1 MRELN
6 YKESWAPKNWYF
18 WTVVLEKTLE
28 SPLDCKEIKPVNPEY
43 SLEGLML
50 KLKLQYVG
58 HFIWRAD
65 SLGKTLMLAKT
76 EGRRR
81 GWQRLRWLMVSFT
94 QWVWVSVSSRRCWM
108 TGKPGML
115 QSMGSQRVR
124 HNWVTEQQQQTQMD
138 FTWTKPPSPCFPLFI
153 NFHFLAAAQCPTF
166 LLSLSQLFYSLIQSP
181 LHKLKLN
188 SFIKEP
194 LPYCDGLLLIK
205 ACPYHFN

>member
-1 MRELN
+1 MIRISLW
-6 YKESWAPKNWYF
+6 KF
-18 WTVVLEKTLE
+18 WTRKDSVQFSHSVM
-28 SPLDCKEIKPVNPEY
+28 S
-43 SLEGLML
+43 
-50 KLKLQYVG
+50 
-58 HFIWRAD
+58 D
-65 SLGKTLMLAKT
+65 SLRPHGLQHT
-76 EGRRR
+76 
-81 GWQRLRWLMVSFT
+81 RLPC
-94 QWVWVSVSSRRCWM
+94 SSPSPRACSNSCPLSWWW

>member
-1 MRELN
+1 MLSAEELILS
-6 YKESWAPKNWYF
+6 KCGVGEDF
-18 WTVVLEKTLE
+18 LE
-28 SPLDCKEIKPVNPEY
+28 SL
-43 SLEGLML
+43 GLQGDQTSQPWIFIGRTDAEAEAPIL
-50 KLKLQYVG
+50 W

-81 GWQRLRWLMVSFT
+81 VWQRLRWLMVSFT

-138 FTWTKPPSPCFPLFI
+138 FTRTKPPSPCFPLFI
-153 NFHFLAAAQCPTF
+153 NFHFLAAVQCPTF